1 MIPESQQDRDNER
14 EMNKADK
21 NIEMNKEIENGLVK
35 CSECGVLY
43 DPAEGRATKCRSC
56 YQYELN
62 HNEAEYHKMRRGFGE
77 Y

>member
-21 NIEMNKEIENGLVK
+21 ETEEAAGFAK
-35 CSECGVLY
+35 CSVCGVMY
-43 DPAEGRATKCRSC
+43 AIEDGRSTKCRSC
-56 YQYELN
+56 YQQEMH
-62 HNEAEYHKMRRGFGE
+62 HNEYEYHKMRRGFGD